1 MYIMCVMF
9 VQRFE
14 PRARRFRNSH
24 DAAAAAAAAGDAA
37 AADNTGLFSD
47 LQGLTV
53 EALQH
58 TFSDISNL

>member
-1 MYIMCVMF
+1 MF

-24 DAAAAAAAAGDAA
+24 AAAGAAAGGDAA
-37 AADNTGLFSD
+37 DADNTALFSD
-47 LQGLTV
+47 LQRLTV

-58 TFSDISNL
+58 TFSDIFNL